1 MACISLLNQLRYQLH
16 NNLFNIGLYM
26 KHIGFIIILH
36 IVVIIIIIIII
47 IIITIIV
54 SVIIVTIIFNLTTPF
69 FKCSASEHFF

>member
-47 IIITIIV
+47 ITIIV

>member
-47 IIITIIV
+47 IITIIV
-54 SVIIVTIIFNLTTPF
+54 SVNIVTIIFNLTTPF